1 MEYTISKTR
10 RNALIL
16 SSSFII
22 LYILILRLF
31 FYFNGPEKIDPFQ
44 IVSQNIIYI
53 VLFGYIMFVFF
64 DYFRHYRLKVLQI
77 VILIGFITEV
87 IFKSNLL
94 TNILE
99 STWKKAIFLTVN
111 AIWILATIVMIAF
124 LFQAKMKDYPGIRSV
139 RKYAISILFFYVLVP
154 TVPLFV
160 EPDSTFSTQQLVE
173 IIFVIPYVFVIDF
186 AMKLPSK

>member
-1 MEYTISKTR
+1 
-10 RNALIL
+10 
-16 SSSFII
+16 
-22 LYILILRLF
+22 
-31 FYFNGPEKIDPFQ
+31 
-44 IVSQNIIYI
+44 
-53 VLFGYIMFVFF
+53 MFVFF

-77 VILIGFITEV
+77 VILTVFITEV